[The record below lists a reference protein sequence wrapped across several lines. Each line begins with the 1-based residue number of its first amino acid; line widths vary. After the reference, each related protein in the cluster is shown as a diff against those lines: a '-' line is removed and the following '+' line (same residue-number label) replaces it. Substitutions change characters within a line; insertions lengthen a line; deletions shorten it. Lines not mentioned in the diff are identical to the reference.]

1 MKILFLLLIIN
12 TFFYINNQETNFLK
26 LSHCL
31 QNSENVK
38 STGNDL
44 LKDIKSSFFA
54 AAFSIYTSIEL
65 TKDDYT
71 TCEKKARDFEFDS
84 ICVLKCLHK
93 FKIDYDY
100 SCFGSCYY

>member
-1 MKILFLLLIIN
+1 MKIILLFLIVN
-12 TFFYINNQETNFLK
+12 TFIYVNTQETNFLK

-31 QNSENVK
+31 QNS
-38 STGNDL
+38 
-44 LKDIKSSFFA
+44 
-54 AAFSIYTSIEL
+54 AAFSIYTSVEL
-65 TKDDYT
+65 TKDDYKI
-71 TCEKKARDFEFDS
+71 CEKKARDFEFDS

>member
-1 MKILFLLLIIN
+1 MKILFLFLIIN
-12 TFFYINNQETNFLK
+12 SFIYINTEDTNFLK

-38 STGNDL
+38 STGDEL
-44 LKDIKSSFFA
+44 LKDIKSSFFS
-54 AAFSIYTSIEL
+54 AAFSIYTSVEL
-65 TKDDYT
+65 TKDDYK
-71 TCEKKARDFEFDS
+71 TCEKKSKDFEFDS